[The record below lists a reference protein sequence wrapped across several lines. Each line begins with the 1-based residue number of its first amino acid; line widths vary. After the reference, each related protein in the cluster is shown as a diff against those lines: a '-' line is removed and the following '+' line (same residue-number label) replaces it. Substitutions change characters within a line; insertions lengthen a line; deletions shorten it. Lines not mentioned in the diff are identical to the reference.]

1 MLQSL
6 ALGAALGFTSITAL
20 SAPAP
25 TNSTQTYVLDVAA
38 TADATCP
45 DLHQQLWSALVEG
58 QTEGNLHLR
67 WEIDCGES
75 HDGKTDYAVQIVV
88 EADASAETALT
99 TYLASRSGLSFWG
112 TSFVFRQASQLEQTL
127 TIDAGVIQDDPVWNF
142 EVLASNVYQ
151 SAYPS
156 DTAYL
161 EFYSTLADAFW
172 FAGVDGFT
180 DFIGQL
186 FGTEFAATYRSQ
198 ILPQATAVQTK
209 TKLRWKMADGSYV
222 ASRMIYDILHDC
234 RVRDNGHCA

>member
-6 ALGAALGFTSITAL
+6 TLGAALSFASITAL
-20 SAPAP
+20 STPALADA
-25 TNSTQTYVLDVAA
+25 TQTYVLDVAA
-38 TADATCP
+38 TTDATCP
-45 DLHQQLWSALVEG
+45 ELHQKLWSTLVEG
-58 QTEGNLHLR
+58 QTDGSLHLR

-75 HDGKTDYAVQIVV
+75 HDGKTDFAVQIVV

-112 TSFVFRQASQLEQTL
+112 TNFVFRQASQLEQTL
-127 TIDAGVIQDDPVWNF
+127 TVDAGVIQDDPAWAF
-142 EVLASNVYQ
+142 QVLASNVYQ
-151 SAYPS
+151 STYPS

-161 EFYSTLADAFW
+161 AFYGTLADAFW
-172 FAGVDGFT
+172 FADVNGFT
-180 DFIGQL
+180 DFIGHL

-198 ILPQATAVQTK
+198 VLPQANAVRTMTQ
-209 TKLRWKMADGSYV
+209 LRWKMTDGSYV